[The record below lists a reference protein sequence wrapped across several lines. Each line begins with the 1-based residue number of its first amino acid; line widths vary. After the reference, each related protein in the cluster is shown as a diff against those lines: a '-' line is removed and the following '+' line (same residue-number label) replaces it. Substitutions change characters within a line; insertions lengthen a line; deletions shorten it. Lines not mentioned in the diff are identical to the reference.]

1 MDWKKIKTFLID
13 NKKYLFI
20 GVIIVLALILFLHS
34 NQRNENNDFNNAD
47 NQPKVVKS
55 ELSDTQKAKT
65 TLKKAA
71 VSKPQEVTCDIAG
84 AVKNEGVYTLKQGA
98 RLNELIEVAGG
109 LEHNAQL
116 KNVNRALIL
125 RDQDKIH
132 IPYRGEKIK
141 SDQIVSSVG
150 SNTTYSISEQP
161 SGNANSI
168 GEHSNSSKIN
178 INTANIQEL
187 QKLNGIGQKKAEL
200 IVAYRQENGQF
211 EKIEDLKQISGIGD
225 KTFEAL
231 KDQLAV

>member
-1 MDWKKIKTFLID
+1 MDWKKIKIFLID

-20 GVIIVLALILFLHS
+20 GVIFVLALILFLHS

-55 ELSDTQKAKT
+55 DLPDTQKAKT

-109 LEHNAQL
+109 LAHNAQL

-141 SDQIVSSVG
+141 SDQVVSSVG
-150 SNTTYSISEQP
+150 SNTTYSTSEQP
-161 SGNANSI
+161 SGNDNSI

-211 EKIEDLKQISGIGD
+211 KKIEDLKQISGIGD

>member
-1 MDWKKIKTFLID
+1 MDWKKIKIFLID

-20 GVIIVLALILFLHS
+20 GVIFVLALILFLHS

-55 ELSDTQKAKT
+55 ELPDTQKAKA

-109 LEHNAQL
+109 LAHNAQL

-150 SNTTYSISEQP
+150 SNTTYSTSEQP

-211 EKIEDLKQISGIGD
+211 KKIEDLKQISGIGD

>member
-1 MDWKKIKTFLID
+1 MDWKKIKIFLID

-20 GVIIVLALILFLHS
+20 GVIFVLALILFLHS
-34 NQRNENNDFNNAD
+34 NQRNEKNDFNNAD

-55 ELSDTQKAKT
+55 ELPDTQKAKA

-150 SNTTYSISEQP
+150 SNTTYSTSEQL

>member
-1 MDWKKIKTFLID
+1 MDWKKIKIFLID
-13 NKKYLFI
+13 NKKSLFI
-20 GVIIVLALILFLHS
+20 GVIFVLALILFLHS

-55 ELSDTQKAKT
+55 DLPDTQKAKT

-109 LEHNAQL
+109 LAHNAQL

-141 SDQIVSSVG
+141 SDQVVSSVG
-150 SNTTYSISEQP
+150 SNTTYSTSEQP
-161 SGNANSI
+161 SGNDNSI

-211 EKIEDLKQISGIGD
+211 KKIEDLKQISGIGD

>member
-55 ELSDTQKAKT
+55 ELPDIQKAKA

-109 LEHNAQL
+109 LAHNAQL

-150 SNTTYSISEQP
+150 SNTTYSTSEQP

-211 EKIEDLKQISGIGD
+211 KKIEDLKQISGIGD

>member
-1 MDWKKIKTFLID
+1 MDWKKIKIFLID

-20 GVIIVLALILFLHS
+20 GVIFVLALILFLHS

-55 ELSDTQKAKT
+55 DLPDTQKAKT

-109 LEHNAQL
+109 LAHNAQL

-141 SDQIVSSVG
+141 SDQVVSSVG
-150 SNTTYSISEQP
+150 SNKTYSTSEQP
-161 SGNANSI
+161 SGNDNSI

-211 EKIEDLKQISGIGD
+211 KKIEDLKQISGIGD